1 MTELM
6 SVDHLKV
13 LFPVKAGL
21 VFDRTVAHVHA
32 VDDVSFAINQ
42 GETLG
47 IVGESGC
54 GKTTLIRTLVRLI
67 DPTSGQIK
75 FRDADITKASRKTME
90 PIRREMQMVFQDPFG
105 SFNPKATIGD
115 SLTEPLLVHR
125 MGDAAKR
132 RARVAELLDAV
143 GLPVSVLD
151 RYPAGLSGGQLQ
163 RLSIA
168 RALSVGPAVVVA
180 DEPTSALDVSI
191 QAQIVNL
198 LMSVQREFGVTYL
211 FISHD
216 LPLVS
221 LLADDV
227 IVLLRGRAVES
238 GPSAEVFDRPT
249 HPYTRE
255 LLAAVPAATPAEESA
270 RRRARDQGPVVAPVG
285 HHLSPAACPFAD
297 RCPHREQVCLDV
309 RPPVVPMAHGHS
321 AACHFAERLQLRQVS
336 AVAGPADEAATCR
349 TWR

>member
-1 MTELM
+1 MTDELLD
-6 SVDHLKV
+6 VRNLTVVYRRRGGAD
-13 LFPVKAGL
+13 L
-21 VFDRTVAHVHA
+21 VAL
-32 VDDVSFAINQ
+32 DDLSLALSP
-42 GETLG
+42 GRTLG
-47 IVGESGC
+47 LIGESGS
-54 GKTTLIRTLVRLI
+54 GKSTAARAVMQLERPRSGSVTLRGSNLTQMRGRTLR
-67 DPTSGQIK
+67 
-75 FRDADITKASRKTME
+75 AA
-90 PIRREMQMVFQDPFG
+90 RREMQMVFQDPFG

-255 LLAAVPAATPAEESA
+255 LLAAVPATTPAEESA